1 MHCRY
6 FIIARIA
13 CPVSLAQHWNISP
26 SSPCSSAASIMIMTL
41 FNAAGIPLSRNSRV
55 CLIQPFPVAI
65 VLMNVF
71 LQKAFLF
78 SFLLSDYFLRMDSQK
93 CLQSLSF
100 SFLFCLCL
108 LLPPSSLNNKE
119 KIISFS
125 LSPLRLLCVPPYPA
139 LPSSQ
144 EWKGDRKG
152 TILFYKTLKTWKV
165 FLTGTPCRSAGFPHA
180 CPQPSLS
187 STCRS

>member
-1 MHCRY
+1 
-6 FIIARIA
+6 
-13 CPVSLAQHWNISP
+13 
-26 SSPCSSAASIMIMTL
+26 MIMTL

-65 VLMNVF
+65 VLMNIF
-71 LQKAFLF
+71 LQKAFFLF
-78 SFLLSDYFLRMDSQK
+78 SILLSDYFLRMDSQK

-119 KIISFS
+119 KIISIS
-125 LSPLRLLCVPPYPA
+125 LSPLSLLRVPPCPA

-144 EWKGDRKG
+144 ERKGDRKG

-180 CPQPSLS
+180 CNNFPLSLLS
-187 STCRS
+187 PLPAGPDLV